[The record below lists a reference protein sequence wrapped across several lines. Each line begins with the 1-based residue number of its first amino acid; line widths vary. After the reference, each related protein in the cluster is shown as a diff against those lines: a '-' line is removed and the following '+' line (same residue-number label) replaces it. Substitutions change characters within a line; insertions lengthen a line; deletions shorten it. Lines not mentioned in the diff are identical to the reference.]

1 MKSKIGIRLL
11 TVERDR
17 LKKMIEE
24 LEDNFDFVW
33 GRTVCPVCEEAK
45 QVQRF
50 EQSSCANCNLLGISD
65 RCYYIEEF
73 RDRAGADGTEIGE
86 DTYNNQ
92 EIEYLQ
98 DLFANYIRQIDEKM
112 EELK

>member
-1 MKSKIGIRLL
+1 MKAEIGIRLL

-24 LEDNFDFVW
+24 LEDNFNFVW
-33 GRTVCPVCEEAK
+33 GRTVCSVCEEAK

-50 EQSSCANCNLLGISD
+50 EQATCANCNLLKISD

-73 RDRAGADGTEIGE
+73 RDQAEVGGG
-86 DTYNNQ
+86 DTYNKK

-98 DLFANYIRQIDEKM
+98 DLFANYIRQIDEQLEK
-112 EELK
+112 LK